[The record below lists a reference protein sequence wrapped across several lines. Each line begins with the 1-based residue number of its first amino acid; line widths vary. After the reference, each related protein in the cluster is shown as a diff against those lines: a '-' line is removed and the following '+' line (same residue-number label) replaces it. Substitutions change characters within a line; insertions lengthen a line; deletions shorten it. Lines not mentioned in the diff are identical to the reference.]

1 MKTIGAMVKQVEGLI
16 DTDDLTIWENDFV
29 SSICKQVKDNKSS
42 TANLSSK
49 QVEIIQRV
57 YSKHF
62 GD

>member
-16 DTDDLTIWENDFV
+16 DTDDLTTWENDFV
-29 SSICKQVKDNKSS
+29 SSICQQVKDNKAS